1 MEDSKEYNTINQALQ
16 SMKEEYRLM
25 PNKFLLKKIELAEK
39 KLKQI
44 DANVGVAK
52 TPVGNY
58 NSFDQEKTKEANK
71 NVFSAFC
78 RELPSYVDAENF
90 MKSVIKRNPKQTIIN
105 AKHFFN

>member
-1 MEDSKEYNTINQALQ
+1 MEHQKEYNTINQALQ
-16 SMKEEYRLM
+16 SMREEYKAM

-58 NSFDQEKTKEANK
+58 NSFDQEQRGWT
-71 NVFSAFC
+71 
-78 RELPSYVDAENF
+78 
-90 MKSVIKRNPKQTIIN
+90 PK
-105 AKHFFN
+105 